1 MWPLALQAWTTWHGE
16 VLQSFMWRG
25 RCSHLILF
33 LGEQILVGVDELQV
47 GGGGDVDVTSLL
59 GQEALAQ
66 LLHALMEQHAQLR
79 HLSTHLQASN
89 L

>member
-1 MWPLALQAWTTWHGE
+1 MRPLAHQARTAWHGKA
-16 VLQSFMWRG
+16 LQSFMWHG
-25 RCSHLILF
+25 ECSHLILF
-33 LGEQILVGVDELQV
+33 LGEQSLVGVDELQV
-47 GGGGDVDVTSLL
+47 GGGGDVDMAPLI

-66 LLHALMEQHAQLR
+66 LLHALMKQHAQLW